1 MTSEMACVGATCGGG
16 DVELREIPLS
26 LPGEKGGVIK
36 GDARRSCTA
45 DVEDEDDDEEA
56 GLLGTPKARA
66 PRDDG
71 ATASTSTPTSGASGF
86 LSPGAFLSRLPK
98 GEAVMFC
105 GTAILAFQNIVAKT
119 VERGVP
125 PMQVVFIRSALSGA
139 VTFCT
144 VYHRHVRSATYD
156 KSNPMTLETFMGPKE
171 MWPLCAIRGVV
182 GSIAFS
188 LAYVSLTY
196 LTVGDSV
203 AIFFLNPIFSAF
215 LAWPVLGERVGT
227 VEAVAVVCGL
237 LGTLLIVKPP
247 AVFDPVAKEMGWG
260 LSSGDA
266 APPNPTG
273 VVITVFSAACCSIA
287 MVTIRTIGK
296 RVGTLSLAGWFHAS
310 STVIGL
316 LSCVARWPLAP
327 VSPNQYEW
335 SLLILLAATSFFGQV
350 RAFPNY
356 HTPPTHRLD
365 YQDCSARILPL
376 FPHTSYEHY
385 DRLTL
390 SALSALAELRV
401 LAPAHPHR
409 ERDVLPDGGVER
421 ASWCAG
427 DEGTDGCVQR
437 GRVNRDL
444 RRGVGAQFKQSEGG
458 EERSAKT
465 TGRNKQR
472 RRRLRKGKRLGRKTH
487 FV

>member
-1 MTSEMACVGATCGGG
+1 
-16 DVELREIPLS
+16 
-26 LPGEKGGVIK
+26 
-36 GDARRSCTA
+36 
-45 DVEDEDDDEEA
+45 
-56 GLLGTPKARA
+56 
-66 PRDDG
+66 
-71 ATASTSTPTSGASGF
+71 
-86 LSPGAFLSRLPK
+86 
-98 GEAVMFC
+98 
-105 GTAILAFQNIVAKT
+105 
-119 VERGVP
+119 
-125 PMQVVFIRSALSGA
+125 
-139 VTFCT
+139 
-144 VYHRHVRSATYD
+144 
-156 KSNPMTLETFMGPKE
+156 MGPKE

-335 SLLILLAATSFFGQV
+335 SLLILLAATSFFGQLSL
-350 RAFPNY
+350 NY
-356 HTPPTHRLD
+356 GYSHLPTLTA
-365 YQDCSARILPL
+365 SAMYYLMVVW
-376 FPHTSYEHY
+376 
-385 DRLTL
+385 
-390 SALSALAELRV
+390 SALLGVLVMKEQMDVFSAGGSIVICAGGLGPSLNKARV
-401 LAPAHPHR
+401 ARNEAR
-409 ERDVLPDGGVER
+409 KRRGETNRGDGG
-421 ASWCAG
+421 
-427 DEGTDGCVQR
+427 
-437 GRVNRDL
+437 
-444 RRGVGAQFKQSEGG
+444 
-458 EERSAKT
+458 
-465 TGRNKQR
+465 
-472 RRRLRKGKRLGRKTH
+472 
-487 FV
+487 